1 MNPIVVLS
9 SSAWI
14 VLSSSSGV
22 DWCLSSLP
30 LRMSWTRCCG
40 VAIVISISGC
50 GTILLSKSVWGIV
63 PSSFLQLIGRRMYHV
78 AVQMLYCICG
88 IVLVIPFPSLPPLLL
103 SLLCCLCQARVAM
116 SACGNVQV
124 LVLFVPPPSGRS
136 VVVSISITKPENFYL
151 PLTCCCCRVLI
162 CCCHSCC
169 VVLLCGASLPS

>member
-14 VLSSSSGV
+14 VLSSSSGA

-50 GTILLSKSVWGIV
+50 CTILFSKSVWGIV

-78 AVQMLYCICG
+78 AVQLSYCICG

-103 SLLCCLCQARVAM
+103 LCCLCQARVAM
-116 SACGNVQV
+116 SACGNLQV
-124 LVLFVPPPSGRS
+124 LVLFVPPHPADPLLCPYPSRS
-136 VVVSISITKPENFYL
+136 RRISTAFDVL
-151 PLTCCCCRVLI
+151 PLPCFD
-162 CCCHSCC
+162 
-169 VVLLCGASLPS
+169 LLLP